1 MSCSGAS
8 DEPESVP
15 NAAILDAFMS
25 FLNSTC
31 RMPLTPI
38 TPGFLAL
45 HSHRSELL
53 ADTLSAW
60 LTRQPLAPLEQE
72 VVLVQS
78 NGMAEWIKMAL
89 ASQGVP
95 GGGVCAATRV
105 ELPSR
110 FLWRTYRQVLGAQHV
125 PPDSPLD
132 KLPMTWRLM
141 ALLPACVGDAVFQP
155 VAGFLR
161 GPRAEP
167 EPDRLLQLA
176 SRLADLFDQYQIY
189 RPDWLQDW
197 AEGRNVLRHLPDQ
210 AVRPGDAARQLPEDQ
225 LWQAELWRR
234 VLATLSEAV
243 QQATRPALHLR
254 ALARLQSGQ
263 ALASPVA
270 RRVSVFGMSH
280 MPSQLLEVL
289 AALAAHSQVLLAVPN
304 PCQYHWGDIMDG
316 RDALRAERR
325 RHAYKKEN
333 LSVVAFE
340 QMHLHAPA
348 LLAAWG
354 RQGRDFIRQLDAF
367 DDLQAAQERMPGQR
381 LDLFEDAPEVDGR
394 RLLTQL
400 QNRIRDLRSAQDPV
414 DAPLSPGD
422 DSVVFQVAH
431 SPVREL
437 EVLHDQ
443 LLHWFHAQPE
453 LSPRDVVV
461 MVPDI
466 EVMAPA
472 IRAVFGQYKRGD
484 ARFVPFDIADLGA
497 QASSPLIHAVE
508 WLLALPQQRGRMS
521 ELVALLEVPAL
532 AARFGLTP
540 EQLPTLTRWM
550 AGSGIRWGLS
560 AQHRAGLGLA
570 ACGDDNSALFGVQR
584 MLMGYACGADPV
596 PEALD
601 SHPDAL
607 GIDPYAEV
615 GGLEAE
621 LAGALAHLLQA
632 LMDWWQQ
639 CASAATPQQWAERG
653 RAMLAALFKSQN
665 DQDRNAL
672 SALDQ
677 ALSDWTRAA
686 DQADFAQAV
695 PLAVARSAWLEALKV
710 PKLEQRFRAGGV
722 TFCTLMPMRAIPFQM
737 VCLLGMNDGDY
748 PRRSPRTD
756 FDLLGLPGMGRPGD
770 RSRRD
775 DDRQLM
781 LEALLSARRTLY
793 VSWSGRSVR
802 NNSEQPPSVLVSQLR
817 DEIDTLWGAGSAE
830 RLTTVH
836 PLQPFSRAYFE
847 EGSDLHTYAK
857 EWRAAQTESPRSAS
871 VGAVA
876 DGGKAGDG
884 QPSTPV
890 LLPPLESALGTPV
903 ITLAQLARFLRQPVG
918 AFFRERLQVHLE
930 GERSELHDEEMFGLG
945 GLDLYQLLDH
955 LIQHVPTDLSPE
967 TLREHARR
975 LVRRLRLAGAL
986 PLAGVGQL
994 KAGELIT
1001 QLETLL
1007 GAALHERAAFPLPA
1021 PRVLIDVA
1029 HPHVQLQDALSGVLT
1044 GPQAGEGGALLLSL
1058 RANALA
1064 DLKSKTPKAM
1074 PEKLIDIWLVS
1085 LASAAMGQRLH
1096 CVVVGSNAVLRV
1108 PPPETNAARAQ
1119 LQVLLDA
1126 WAEGMRWPL
1135 PLPPALALQW
1145 LQDRENLNALHDLYE
1160 GTSRQ
1165 VGQRSKDPAL
1175 ARTYPTLNDLMV
1187 GTDFERLA
1195 EAVYAPLRD
1204 WAALIQVEV
1213 LMDAPA
1219 EAEQEGQA

>member
-1 MSCSGAS
+1 M
-8 DEPESVP
+8 
-15 NAAILDAFMS
+15 
-25 FLNSTC
+25 TT
-31 RMPLTPI
+31 PLI

-53 ADTLSAW
+53 AETLSAW

-78 NGMAEWIKMAL
+78 NGMAEWIKMTL
-89 ASQGVP
+89 ASQAGP

-110 FLWRTYRQVLGAQHV
+110 FLWRTYRQVLGAQNV

-141 ALLPACVGDAVFQP
+141 ALLPACAGDAVFQP

-161 GPRAEP
+161 GPRSEP
-167 EPDRLLQLA
+167 QPERLLQLA

-197 AEGRNVLRHLPDQ
+197 AQGRHVLRQLPDQ
-210 AVRPGDAARQLPEDQ
+210 AVRPGDAARQLPPDQ

-234 VLATLSEAV
+234 VLASLSNAE
-243 QQATRPALHLR
+243 QQATRAALHQR
-254 ALARLQSGQ
+254 VLAHLQSGQ

-280 MPSQLLEVL
+280 MPSQLLEML
-289 AALAAHSQVLLAVPN
+289 AALSAHSQVLLAVPN

-333 LSVVAFE
+333 LSTVAFE

-354 RQGRDFIRQLDAF
+354 RQGRDFIRQLDVF
-367 DDLQAAQERMPGQR
+367 DDLQAAQARMPGQR
-381 LDLFEDAPEVDGR
+381 LDLFDDAPGADGS

-422 DSVVFQVAH
+422 DSVVFKVAH

-443 LLHWFHAQPE
+443 LLTWLHAQPE
-453 LSPRDVVV
+453 VSPRDVVV

-466 EVMAPA
+466 ALMAPA

-484 ARFVPFDIADLGA
+484 ARFIPFDIADLGTEA
-497 QASSPLIHAVE
+497 TSPLIHAVQ
-508 WLLALPQQRGRMS
+508 WLLALPEQRARMS
-521 ELVALLEVPAL
+521 EWVALLEVPAL
-532 AARFGLTP
+532 AARFGLAP

-550 AGSGIRWGLS
+550 TGSGIRWGLS
-560 AQHRAGLGLA
+560 APHRAGLGLA
-570 ACGDDNSALFGVQR
+570 ACGDDNSALFGLQR

-596 PEALD
+596 PDAVGSD
-601 SHPDAL
+601 HDAL

-615 GGLEAE
+615 GGLDAE

-632 LMDWWQQ
+632 LMDWQQQ
-639 CASAATPQQWAERG
+639 CASAASPQQWAERG
-653 RAMLAALFKSQN
+653 RVMLAALFKAQN
-665 DQDRNAL
+665 EQDRNAL

-677 ALSDWTRAA
+677 ALNDWTGAA

-710 PKLEQRFRAGGV
+710 PKLAQRFRAGGV
-722 TFCTLMPMRAIPFQM
+722 TFCTLMPMRAIPFQR

-748 PRRSPRTD
+748 PRRSPRAD
-756 FDLLGLPGMGRPGD
+756 FDLLGLPGMSRPGD

-817 DEIDTLWGAGSAE
+817 DEIDALWGAGSAE

-836 PLQPFSRAYFE
+836 PLQPFSRVYFE
-847 EGSDLHTYAK
+847 AGSELHTYAK
-857 EWRAAQTESPRSAS
+857 E
-871 VGAVA
+871 
-876 DGGKAGDG
+876 
-884 QPSTPV
+884 
-890 LLPPLESALGTPV
+890 
-903 ITLAQLARFLRQPVG
+903 
-918 AFFRERLQVHLE
+918 
-930 GERSELHDEEMFGLG
+930 
-945 GLDLYQLLDH
+945 
-955 LIQHVPTDLSPE
+955 
-967 TLREHARR
+967 
-975 LVRRLRLAGAL
+975 
-986 PLAGVGQL
+986 
-994 KAGELIT
+994 
-1001 QLETLL
+1001 
-1007 GAALHERAAFPLPA
+1007 
-1021 PRVLIDVA
+1021 
-1029 HPHVQLQDALSGVLT
+1029 
-1044 GPQAGEGGALLLSL
+1044 
-1058 RANALA
+1058 
-1064 DLKSKTPKAM
+1064 
-1074 PEKLIDIWLVS
+1074 
-1085 LASAAMGQRLH
+1085 
-1096 CVVVGSNAVLRV
+1096 
-1108 PPPETNAARAQ
+1108 
-1119 LQVLLDA
+1119 
-1126 WAEGMRWPL
+1126 
-1135 PLPPALALQW
+1135 
-1145 LQDRENLNALHDLYE
+1145 
-1160 GTSRQ
+1160 
-1165 VGQRSKDPAL
+1165 
-1175 ARTYPTLNDLMV
+1175 
-1187 GTDFERLA
+1187 
-1195 EAVYAPLRD
+1195 
-1204 WAALIQVEV
+1204 
-1213 LMDAPA
+1213 
-1219 EAEQEGQA
+1219 